1 MPDGSTI
8 VVTATRGAT
17 LPGSRVN
24 YIRLGKLTA
33 ASAFTIAA
41 LYFVS
46 QQVFTA
52 SSLEGTVTSPLITI
66 RSPIDGVVSV
76 NALKPGSQVGEQDS
90 LFMIENRLVDDRP
103 RAELEAKLASSKQ
116 EFAVLDMKRVELTA
130 LREEIQK
137 RNAAHKTATV
147 ARLEYVILE
156 TASQLSA
163 ARAQAERS
171 HSESQRINALAASG
185 VAAQTRLEDVVLA
198 AQKAQF
204 EIERLTAGLKRL
216 NVELAAAKDGVL
228 LGEGYSDS
236 PYSQQRIDELSVR
249 LIELAAE
256 RASLEAKQ
264 HELAARLGVEQTR
277 EDNLRRYAINSPIDG
292 IVWNLRVTSGAVV
305 TRDMPLA
312 EVVDCNSAY
321 VEAVVPDTHYDDLR
335 IGEHVDVKLR
345 GNDQMLTGTIR
356 SVRGQSA
363 IVDRNA
369 LAASLNPRH
378 NDSLTVTVE
387 IDRRDLQQVSNGVC
401 AIGRSAKVVFP
412 DKGNGFASLIPAAFA
427 ARN

>member
-76 NALKPGSQVGEQDS
+76 NALKLGSHVGEQDS
-90 LFMIENRLVDDRP
+90 LFMIENRLVDDRL

-116 EFAVLDMKRVELTA
+116 EIAVLDIKRVEITA

-156 TASQLSA
+156 TSSQLNA

-171 HSESQRINALAASG
+171 RSESQRINALAANG
-185 VAAQTRLEDVVLA
+185 VAAQT
-198 AQKAQF
+198 
-204 EIERLTAGLKRL
+204 
-216 NVELAAAKDGVL
+216 
-228 LGEGYSDS
+228 
-236 PYSQQRIDELSVR
+236 
-249 LIELAAE
+249 
-256 RASLEAKQ
+256 
-264 HELAARLGVEQTR
+264 
-277 EDNLRRYAINSPIDG
+277 
-292 IVWNLRVTSGAVV
+292 
-305 TRDMPLA
+305 
-312 EVVDCNSAY
+312 
-321 VEAVVPDTHYDDLR
+321 
-335 IGEHVDVKLR
+335 KL
-345 GNDQMLTGTIR
+345 
-356 SVRGQSA
+356 
-363 IVDRNA
+363 
-369 LAASLNPRH
+369 
-378 NDSLTVTVE
+378 
-387 IDRRDLQQVSNGVC
+387 
-401 AIGRSAKVVFP
+401 
-412 DKGNGFASLIPAAFA
+412 
-427 ARN
+427 